1 LAIKRDYEES
11 GLGGRAFVSIA
22 DKHYLIK
29 ALDRE
34 KILEVDLATIRTVL
48 VWSYILL
55 LNAPSLMNSDQ
66 GAVIFAI
73 LVQETVRYK
82 EVLMLLLFP
91 NHGPSTLENHFT
103 LVGV

>member
-1 LAIKRDYEES
+1 MAIKRGYEEP

-34 KILEVDLATIRTVL
+34 KILEVYLATIRTVL

-73 LVQETVRYK
+73 LVQETVRYE

-91 NHGPSTLENHFT
+91 NHGPPTLQNHLT
-103 LVGV
+103 LVGI